1 MLIQTLLITYGKSRL
16 DVFKALV
23 SWASLS
29 KSSSDKPFK
38 DMNKQQ
44 PKLINLQ
51 CTKYSNY
58 VTISYP
64 HWVQNKWQLK
74 VIAFA

>member
-44 PKLINLQ
+44 PN
-51 CTKYSNY
+51 
-58 VTISYP
+58 
-64 HWVQNKWQLK
+64 
-74 VIAFA
+74 